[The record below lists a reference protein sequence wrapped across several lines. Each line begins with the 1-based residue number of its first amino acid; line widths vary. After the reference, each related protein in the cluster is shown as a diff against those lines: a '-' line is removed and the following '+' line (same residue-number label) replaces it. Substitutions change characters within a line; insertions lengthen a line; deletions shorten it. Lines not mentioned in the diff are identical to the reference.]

1 MTIRR
6 CAMLTLQSGAGK
18 DGGEAHERGGDWS
31 LCRNAHEDLCQ
42 TRGSLST
49 PAKPRHVVP
58 PAFQAGVNSVR
69 VRGNGSLEETRMRQ
83 ISGRAIGGWR
93 VTVLAVLAMMLA
105 VTGGIGNIRAQSGS
119 SAAAS
124 SPDADLITQFRRVE
138 VASVSDAIEQILGK
152 RMYMSHRMQPIFTT
166 KFAGFAR
173 TVQLKKDE
181 GNQDPNALSGM
192 LEAIDQGS
200 ADSVYVMAVED
211 GDDIAGMG
219 GLMGTAMASRGYA
232 GAVIDG
238 GVRDVA
244 YLRKIGFP
252 VYATGIVPSTSVHH
266 YRFSGSQIPI
276 VCNGVTVH
284 PGDIVVADS
293 DGVAVVPRA
302 DAQKVL
308 TLAQQMDFKE
318 HSMYP
323 VIEQMKSI
331 VEAVKKFGRL

>member
-1 MTIRR
+1 MGPSAMHVRARR
-6 CAMLTLQSGAGK
+6 
-18 DGGEAHERGGDWS
+18 
-31 LCRNAHEDLCQ
+31 
-42 TRGSLST
+42 
-49 PAKPRHVVP
+49 
-58 PAFQAGVNSVR
+58 R
-69 VRGNGSLEETRMRQ
+69 V
-83 ISGRAIGGWR
+83 I
-93 VTVLAVLAMMLA
+93 VLVLLAMMLA
-105 VTGGIGNIRAQSGS
+105 LTGGFGKTRAQSGS
-119 SAAAS
+119 SPAGS
-124 SPDADLITQFRRVE
+124 EADLITEFRHVE

-173 TVQLKKDE
+173 TVQLRKDE
-181 GNQDPNALSGM
+181 GNRDPNALSGM

-200 ADSVYVMAVED
+200 TDSVYVMAVED
-211 GDDIAGMG
+211 GEDIAGMG

-266 YRFSGSQIPI
+266 YRFGGSQIPI
-276 VCNGVTVH
+276 VCNGVTVS
-284 PGDIVVADS
+284 PGDIIVADS
-293 DGVAVVPRA
+293 DGVAVVPKA